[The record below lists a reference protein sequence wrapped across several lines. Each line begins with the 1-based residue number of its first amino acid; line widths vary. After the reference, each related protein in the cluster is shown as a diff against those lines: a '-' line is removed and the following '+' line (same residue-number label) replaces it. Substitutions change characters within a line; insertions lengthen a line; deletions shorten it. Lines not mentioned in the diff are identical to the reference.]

1 MGYEKLIL
9 LSSLFLLSSSAFAI
23 NERGEY
29 EEEDFKKHCDKTAAT
44 IVKYATPGFNIF
56 SIFKDLIEHGELKDG
71 CGN

>member
-1 MGYEKLIL
+1 MKKLIL
-9 LSSLFLLSSSAFAI
+9 LPSLFLLSASAFAI

-29 EEEDFKKHCDKTAAT
+29 EEKDFKENCDRTAAT
-44 IVKYATPGFNIF
+44 VVKYATPGLNIF

>member
-1 MGYEKLIL
+1 MKKIILIP
-9 LSSLFLLSSSAFAI
+9 LFILFSSSAFAI

-44 IVKYATPGFNIF
+44 VAKYATPGFNVF

>member
-1 MGYEKLIL
+1 MKKLIL

-56 SIFKDLIEHGELKDG
+56 
-71 CGN
+71 